1 MDRAPKIAQEICEE
15 VLRRWVTPMTSRP
28 AETSQNERA
37 PLRNLEALI
46 KARPALSE
54 RLVLLAH
61 LATGSTPRHSGFS
74 QATQTLGPDY
84 VKPLVLGL
92 LAYETRPLGPSQ
104 SKALFDPDPTT
115 LRELWEHALASAMI
129 AAKIAATL
137 ANISPMQAFTAGLIH
152 DIGRVLL
159 WRYSHVEFAAAVAL
173 ARQQQLPIDQ
183 AETSAIG
190 IDHTAMGDA
199 WCANCKIATPLAE
212 MVRRHHEPI
221 TVVDAN
227 LVTGVPRLIAI
238 VQAAESLSETAPLGL
253 NDEGL
258 PECADGWSSLGL
270 IKAEWNETA
279 QNVMAEI
286 ETLRDAFGFRGFDN
300 AKPNLYRREISLPT
314 PVAPLPATNRR
325 LAGRRQVIPFPM
337 SAAAARRFA
346 ARTPAE
352 KLVLLVIE
360 DHGTLCE
367 MVSLFLMRCGYHVRT
382 ASNGVMALEILSREE
397 IHMVLLD
404 LMLPRIDGFTVL
416 RQIHSSRQEMLPYI
430 IVVSAGAS
438 EHDRRRVF
446 DLGANEYLPKPFQ
459 LTRLLERIQAVEKYL
474 L

>member
-1 MDRAPKIAQEICEE
+1 MDRAPRIAQEIREE
-15 VLRRWVTPMTSRP
+15 VLRRWVTPLTSRFV
-28 AETSQNERA
+28 ETSENERA

-46 KARPALSE
+46 KARPALSD

-61 LATGSTPRHSGFS
+61 LATGSAPRLTGFS
-74 QATQTLGPDY
+74 QATSTLGPDY
-84 VKPLVLGL
+84 VKPLILAL
-92 LAYETRPLGPSQ
+92 LAYEPRALGPSQ
-104 SKALFDPDPTT
+104 SKALFYPPTT

-129 AAKIAATL
+129 AAKIATTL
-137 ANISPMQAFTAGLIH
+137 TNVSPMLAFTAGLIH

-159 WRYSHVEFAAAVAL
+159 WRYSNLEFAAAVAL
-173 ARQQQLPIDQ
+173 AHQQQLPIGQ

-190 IDHTAMGDA
+190 IDHTSMGDA
-199 WCANCKIATPLAE
+199 WCGNCEIAAPLAE
-212 MVRRHHEPI
+212 IVRRHHELI
-221 TVVDAN
+221 TVVDAT
-227 LVTGVPRLIAI
+227 VAAGVPRLIAI
-238 VQAAESLSETAPLGL
+238 VQAAESLSETAPLGV

-258 PECADGWSSLGL
+258 PASADGWSSLGL
-270 IKAEWNETA
+270 NKAEWTET
-279 QNVMAEI
+279 VKSVRAEI
-286 ETLRDAFGFRGFDN
+286 EILPEAFGFRRFDSD
-300 AKPNLYRREISLPT
+300 KPHFFRREISLPT
-314 PVAPLPATNRR
+314 PAAPLPASSSS
-325 LAGRRQVIPFPM
+325 LAGRGRVIPFPM
-337 SAAAARRFA
+337 SAAAARRFE

-367 MVSLFLMRCGYHVRT
+367 MVSLYLMRCGYHVRT
-382 ASNGVMALEILSREE
+382 ASNGVMALEILAREE

-430 IVVSAGAS
+430 IVVSAGVS
-438 EHDRRRVF
+438 EHDRKRVF
-446 DLGANEYLPKPFQ
+446 DLGANEYLAKPFQ

>member
-1 MDRAPKIAQEICEE
+1 MDRAPRFAQEIREE
-15 VLRRWVTPMTSRP
+15 VLRRWVTPLTSRLV
-28 AETSQNERA
+28 ETSENERA
-37 PLRNLEALI
+37 PSRNLETLI
-46 KARPALSE
+46 KARPALSD

-61 LATGSTPRHSGFS
+61 LATSSAPRLTGFS
-74 QATQTLGPDY
+74 QATSTLGPDY
-84 VKPLVLGL
+84 VKPLVLAL

-104 SKALFDPDPTT
+104 SEALFDPDPTT

-129 AAKIAATL
+129 AAKIATTL
-137 ANISPMQAFTAGLIH
+137 ANVSPMQAFTAGLIH
-152 DIGRVLL
+152 DIGRILL
-159 WRYSHVEFAAAVAL
+159 WRYSNVEFAAAVAL
-173 ARQQQLPIDQ
+173 ARQQQLSIGQ

-190 IDHTAMGDA
+190 IDHTAMGAA
-199 WCANCKIATPLAE
+199 WCSNCKIAAPLAE
-212 MVRRHHEPI
+212 VVLRHHEPI
-221 TVVDAN
+221 TAVDAT
-227 LVTGVPRLIAI
+227 VAAGVPRLIAI
-238 VQAAESLSETAPLGL
+238 VQAAESLSETTPLGL

-258 PECADGWSSLGL
+258 PKSADGWSSLGL
-270 IKAEWNETA
+270 IKTEWTGTI
-279 QNVMAEI
+279 QSVTAEI
-286 ETLRDAFGFRGFDN
+286 ETLSDAFGFRRFDSV
-300 AKPNLYRREISLPT
+300 KPNFHRREISLPT
-314 PVAPLPATNRR
+314 GAAPLPASN
-325 LAGRRQVIPFPM
+325 LNLVGRGQVIPFPM
-337 SAAAARRFA
+337 SAAAARRFE

-352 KLVLLVIE
+352 KLVLLVVE

-382 ASNGVMALEILSREE
+382 ASNGVMALEILAREE

-416 RQIHSSRQEMLPYI
+416 RQIHNSRQEMLPYI

-459 LTRLLERIQAVEKYL
+459 LTRLLERIQAVQKYL

>member
-1 MDRAPKIAQEICEE
+1 M
-15 VLRRWVTPMTSRP
+15 RRWVTPLTSRLV
-28 AETSQNERA
+28 ETSENARA

-46 KARPALSE
+46 KARPALSD

-61 LATGSTPRHSGFS
+61 LATGSAPRLSGFA
-74 QATQTLGPDY
+74 QATGTLGPDD
-84 VKPLVLGL
+84 VKPLILAL
-92 LAYETRPLGPSQ
+92 LAYEPRPLGPSQ

-129 AAKIAATL
+129 AAKIATKL
-137 ANISPMQAFTAGLIH
+137 ANVSPMQAFTAGLIH

-159 WRYSHVEFAAAVAL
+159 WRYSNVEFAAAVAL
-173 ARQQQLPIDQ
+173 AHQQQLPIGQ

-190 IDHTAMGDA
+190 IDHTTMGDA
-199 WCANCKIATPLAE
+199 WCGNCKIAAPLTE

-221 TVVDAN
+221 TVVDAT
-227 LVTGVPRLIAI
+227 VAAGVPSLIAI
-238 VQAAESLSETAPLGL
+238 VQAAESLSETAPLGV

-258 PECADGWSSLGL
+258 PASTDGWLSLGL
-270 IKAEWNETA
+270 NKAEWTETVQSFTA
-279 QNVMAEI
+279 QI
-286 ETLRDAFGFRGFDN
+286 ETLREAFGFRRFDS
-300 AKPNLYRREISLPT
+300 AKPNFFRREISLP
-314 PVAPLPATNRR
+314 PPAAPLPASTSS
-325 LAGRRQVIPFPM
+325 LAGRGRVIPFPI
-337 SAAAARRFA
+337 SAAAARRFE

-352 KLVLLVIE
+352 RLVLLVIE

-367 MVSLFLMRCGYHVRT
+367 MVSLYLMRCGYHVRT
-382 ASNGVMALEILSREE
+382 ASNGVMALEILAREE

-416 RQIHSSRQEMLPYI
+416 RQIHNSRREMLPYI
-430 IVVSAGAS
+430 IVVSAGVS